1 MIKYVWVIALALSI
15 SACSVPDYTT
25 EGKNNQVQAIEE
37 YLDKHEIEAK
47 QTKSGLFYQIKN
59 PGGEEKPTINDT
71 VLVHYKGKLLSG
83 KVFESTMGGPPASVH
98 LKKAIEG
105 WQEGIRMLGRKGR
118 AVFIIPPYLAYG
130 DRRVGSI
137 PNDATLI
144 FELYLVDF

>member
-1 MIKYVWVIALALSI
+1 MIKYAWVISLALFI

-25 EGKNNQVQAIEE
+25 EGKSSQVQAIEE
-37 YLDKHEIEAK
+37 YLDKNEIEAK
-47 QTKSGLFYQIKN
+47 QMESGLFYQIKN

-83 KVFESTMGGPPASVH
+83 KVFESTMGGPPASVQ

-105 WQEGIRMLGRKGR
+105 WQKGIPMLGRKGR

>member
-1 MIKYVWVIALALSI
+1 MIKYVWVIALALCI

-25 EGKNNQVQAIEE
+25 EGKNNQVQAIET

-47 QTKSGLFYQIKN
+47 KTESGLFYQIKN

-105 WQEGIRMLGRKGR
+105 WQEGIPMLGRKGR